1 MDDVP
6 LGDNTHV
13 FQVFFLEKKQSLSS
27 NVVFLKQ
34 ACIHTHL
41 CWRVAWREGL
51 EGRIKLDSVTSQAKL
66 TPWIKKVSCST
77 CLFWRAA
84 EPKNTVEERTH
95 MVLKIHSLSVARLN
109 SKTHSCSIGKI
120 CLILAQPQRE
130 NWRFSLHCFKASSF
144 QIGDIPPFQ
153 DLGPLENYWFYF
165 LFETHLKILLRR
177 FLLIMPF
184 PFMCQWS
191 AGVFK
196 GTDLPRN
203 YRKAGTTW
211 QWAEKWIICILCSR
225 PGREVSL
232 WPKTS

>member
-6 LGDNTHV
+6 LGDDAHV
-13 FQVFFLEKKQSLSS
+13 FQVFFLEKQQSLSC

-41 CWRVAWREGL
+41 CWRVTWRERL
-51 EGRIKLDSVTSQAKL
+51 EGRIKLDSITSPAKL
-66 TPWIKKVSCST
+66 TPWIKKVSYST

-84 EPKNTVEERTH
+84 EPKNTVEEKTH
-95 MVLKIHSLSVARLN
+95 TVLQIHSWSVARLN
-109 SKTHSCSIGKI
+109 SKTHSCSMGKI

-130 NWRFSLHCFKASSF
+130 NWRLALHCFKASRF
-144 QIGDIPPFQ
+144 QTGDIPPFG
-153 DLGPLENYWFYF
+153 DLGPLEDYWFYY

-191 AGVFK
+191 TGVFK
-196 GTDLPRN
+196 VTGLPRN
-203 YRKAGTTW
+203 YKKNRDHMAVDTKM
-211 QWAEKWIICILCSR
+211 EYMHPLF
-225 PGREVSL
+225 
-232 WPKTS
+232 